1 MAHRIDAELGSRAR
15 SMRNGMPEPER
26 RLGARLRSSQLGYK
40 VRRQAVIEPYI
51 VDFLCPWNGLVI
63 EVDGDTHHPL
73 QDQARDSNLADRG
86 FTVLRFGNDDIL
98 TNIDGVIAA
107 IAARLA
113 LLPERRKI
121 THPTPSPG
129 REGLAR

>member
-1 MAHRIDAELGSRAR
+1 
-15 SMRNGMPEPER
+15 MPEPER
-26 RLGARLRSSQLGYK
+26 R
-40 VRRQAVIEPYI
+40 RRQAVIEPYI

-86 FTVLRFGNDDIL
+86 FTVLRFGNDDIM
-98 TNIDGVIAA
+98 TNIDGVITV
-107 IAARLA
+107 IAARLV

-121 THPTPSPG
+121 TQPNPSLR
-129 REGLAR
+129 REGHPR